1 VKSPVFGL
9 GFLRFRPALDPPPRL
24 RRQRHVRCIDNKTE
38 AAMAHT
44 SLLDIE
50 SEGPD
55 DHSSSAERKSAAMD
69 DLITSVAVIKSNY
82 ATKEELAI
90 MSGKLDA
97 LLSLQHSYATN
108 EELAVINGK
117 LDVLISLQQNY
128 ATKADVVAI
137 SSNLQAFQ
145 THATQTFASKAELS
159 DAIYHLTWRMAGF
172 AVAIIGAMVACVR
185 YL

>member
-1 VKSPVFGL
+1 
-9 GFLRFRPALDPPPRL
+9 
-24 RRQRHVRCIDNKTE
+24 
-38 AAMAHT
+38 MAHR

-50 SEGPD
+50 SDERD
-55 DHSSSAERKSAAMD
+55 DRPSFAEDKPAIME
-69 DLITSVAVIKSNY
+69 DLITAVAVIKSNY
-82 ATKEELAI
+82 ATKADLAAI
-90 MSGKLDA
+90 S
-97 LLSLQHSYATN
+97 
-108 EELAVINGK
+108 GK

-137 SSNLQAFQ
+137 STNLQAFQ

>member
-1 VKSPVFGL
+1 
-9 GFLRFRPALDPPPRL
+9 
-24 RRQRHVRCIDNKTE
+24 
-38 AAMAHT
+38 MAHT

-50 SEGPD
+50 SERPD
-55 DHSSSAERKSAAMD
+55 DRSPSAERKSAAMD

-97 LLSLQHSYATN
+97 LLSLQRSYATK
-108 EELAVINGK
+108 EALAVINGK
-117 LDVLISLQQNY
+117 LDVLLSLQHTY
-128 ATKADVVAI
+128 ATKEELAVLNGKVDG
-137 SSNLQAFQ
+137 LQH
-145 THATQTFASKAELS
+145 TCATKAELA
-159 DAIYHLTWRMAGF
+159 DAVYQLTWRMAGF